1 MEGQQ
6 LQGDDAQDA
15 LQAVYA
21 LRYFDGATGVS
32 DGLLVVF
39 VADDDGTPLQ
49 MEQDSLRRISGFLHH
64 LNPHLQQITA
74 TSLK

>member
-15 LQAVYA
+15 LQAVHA
-21 LRYFDGATGVS
+21 VRYFDGAAGVS

-49 MEQDSLRRISGFLHH
+49 KERDLLKKNYVFWGF
-64 LNPHLQQITA
+64 A
-74 TSLK
+74 SLKHTSATDY